1 MKYGVMLIGTG
12 ESGWRIQKSVLK
24 EKEDKIYNSL
34 VRLKLKFEYL
44 QCTVYIAV
52 NNEALILKR

>member
-1 MKYGVMLIGTG
+1 MLIGTG

-44 QCTVYIAV
+44 QCTVDIAV